1 LTNAAV
7 RSRIAASRED
17 RAQDERGKGDTWWS
31 AAQSVVRCRRRE
43 KTEMKEPSKLST
55 TAGNIGR
62 DREGGAGCSLPAVRQ
77 AVVTVTVVLIPLI
90 ILLVSTG

>member
-1 LTNAAV
+1 
-7 RSRIAASRED
+7 
-17 RAQDERGKGDTWWS
+17 
-31 AAQSVVRCRRRE
+31 
-43 KTEMKEPSKLST
+43 MKEPSKLST